1 MNLLQRLKEPS
12 SQAGLALIVG
22 TAAQAASAGGV
33 PQDKVQAV
41 VLLMQ
46 SIFGALAVLMP
57 ERK

>member
-12 SQAGLALIVG
+12 SQAGLALLVG
-22 TAAQAASAGGV
+22 TAAQAASTGGI

-41 VLLMQ
+41 VMLLQ
-46 SIFGALAVLMP
+46 SIFGALAVLVP